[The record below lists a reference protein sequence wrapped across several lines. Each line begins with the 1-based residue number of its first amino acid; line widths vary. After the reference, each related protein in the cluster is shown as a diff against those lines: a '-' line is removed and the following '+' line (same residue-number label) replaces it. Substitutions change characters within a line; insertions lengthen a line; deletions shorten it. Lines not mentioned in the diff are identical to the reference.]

1 MSFRDHPCACGTA
14 PLTHDCERICYW
26 SAISAQAERG
36 IRADQSARIEGAA
49 QICTPGNGMQFV
61 EAATGRSQF
70 KAYHED

>member
-1 MSFRDHPCACGTA
+1 MKFRDTHCACGTA
-14 PLTHDCERICYW
+14 PASHDCERICYW

-36 IRADQSARIEGAA
+36 IRADQYRRLTGEPHSNPHRSME
-49 QICTPGNGMQFV
+49 FV

>member
-14 PLTHDCERICYW
+14 PAAYDCTRACYW
-26 SAISAQAERG
+26 SALSAQAERG
-36 IRADQSARIEGAA
+36 IRADQVRRIEGTDDRI
-49 QICTPGNGMQFV
+49 QDLRWT